1 MERRRI
7 TVGGISSTWEKLLKT
22 YNVTMAMTTAMA
34 MAMIMIIVLT
44 VRDKHCESVGEDVF
58 QEDSRERRG
67 SPQNSSIFSFHFS
80 SLFASCLFSLK
91 DIWSTNQI
99 VRDTSLAAVFEDY
112 ASRKTGPA
120 ERITGMK
127 VGRCGSR

>member
-1 MERRRI
+1 
-7 TVGGISSTWEKLLKT
+7 
-22 YNVTMAMTTAMA
+22 MALA

-80 SLFASCLFSLK
+80 SLFASCPFSSERYLV
-91 DIWSTNQI
+91 NQP
-99 VRDTSLAAVFEDY
+99 DCATVFEDY

-120 ERITGMK
+120 ERITSMK

>member
-1 MERRRI
+1 M
-7 TVGGISSTWEKLLKT
+7 
-22 YNVTMAMTTAMA
+22 AMA

-44 VRDKHCESVGEDVF
+44 VRDRHCESVGEDVF

-67 SPQNSSIFSFHFS
+67 SPQNSSILPFHFC

-99 VRDTSLAAVFEDY
+99 VTAVFEDY
-112 ASRKTGPA
+112 AICIAQNRPH
-120 ERITGMK
+120 
-127 VGRCGSR
+127 

>member
-1 MERRRI
+1 MQIRD
-7 TVGGISSTWEKLLKT
+7 
-22 YNVTMAMTTAMA
+22 
-34 MAMIMIIVLT
+34 VLT
-44 VRDKHCESVGEDVF
+44 VRDRHCESLGDEVCQAE
-58 QEDSRERRG
+58 ERERRG
-67 SPQNSSIFSFHFS
+67 SPQNSSIVSFHFC
-80 SLFASCLFSLK
+80 SLFAPCLFSLK